1 MLALAFAACT
11 NHPKLPATYET
22 AGSLPDIY
30 PDYTD
35 VVVPP
40 NIAPL
45 NFGIRGNITDCVA
58 QFTLPDNQTFT
69 FGSGNKVLIDE
80 SDWHDMLA
88 AAQGESIK
96 VTVFTNENGKWFAHT
111 PFNIYVA
118 KEEIDPYISYR
129 LIFPRMWL
137 TRCSASVSV
146 TSPTSTRATSTTT

>member
-45 NFGIRGNITDCVA
+45 NFSVLGEKKAVLLKPSRSA
-58 QFTLPDNQTFT
+58 Q
-69 FGSGNKVLIDE
+69 
-80 SDWHDMLA
+80 A
-88 AAQGESIK
+88 
-96 VTVFTNENGKWFAHT
+96 
-111 PFNIYVA
+111 
-118 KEEIDPYISYR
+118 
-129 LIFPRMWL
+129 
-137 TRCSASVSV
+137 TRC
-146 TSPTSTRATSTTT
+146 

>member
-1 MLALAFAACT
+1 MKKTLYMIMLALAFAACT

-58 QFTLPDNQTFT
+58 QFTLPDNQTF
-69 FGSGNKVLIDE
+69 LIDHNPGI
-80 SDWHDMLA
+80 SWVKQM
-88 AAQGESIK
+88 I
-96 VTVFTNENGKWFAHT
+96 ENIVG
-111 PFNIYVA
+111 
-118 KEEIDPYISYR
+118 
-129 LIFPRMWL
+129 
-137 TRCSASVSV
+137 
-146 TSPTSTRATSTTT
+146 

>member
-69 FGSGNKVLIDE
+69 FGSGNKVLIDD
-80 SDWHDMLA
+80 SDWHDRLA
-88 AAQGESIK
+88 AAQGESLRGTAI
-96 VTVFTNENGKWFAHT
+96 TNEKGRGLAETWIH
-111 PFNIYVA
+111 I
-118 KEEIDPYISYR
+118 
-129 LIFPRMWL
+129 
-137 TRCSASVSV
+137 
-146 TSPTSTRATSTTT
+146 